1 MYNRMPF
8 TAAARRRLRERLA
21 AAARRVGGVV
31 KTVATGAVRKLKAS
45 AAASEGH
52 LRAAAPYLKKVG
64 MGLAKAIPGVGKVV
78 KGVVAGKKI
87 AGAIKAGKKA
97 AATVRKVQTKVQKA
111 KNVVYEVNKIVPFKY
126 NMQNRPMRVHTSP
139 RAGSDGSLTINF
151 REYICDVK
159 GISGRDLFRTYHINP
174 SLAFVVGQD
183 ITTPP
188 GDISGGTGLFSWL
201 PGVASSFQQYRINK
215 LNCEFVTT
223 SGNVTTSQA
232 LGTILMG
239 IQYDSAEKPFLTQ
252 ASILNSEGG
261 KSCVPARNMSM
272 HYESDKANTAIANL
286 YTVDSTKVPA
296 YPIPPNKVSTVG
308 TFDPR
313 LFYAGILTVAT
324 VGCPTGTVAAP
335 TTLGQLWVNYS
346 MTLIRPR
353 VP

>member
-1 MYNRMPF
+1 MPF
-8 TAAARRRLRERLA
+8 TAAARRRLRQRLA

-31 KTVATGAVRKLKAS
+31 KKVATGAVSKLKAS
-45 AAASEGH
+45 AAASKGH

-78 KGVVAGKKI
+78 KGVVVGKKI
-87 AGAIKAGKKA
+87 AGAVKAGKAVAAKATKA
-97 AATVRKVQTKVQKA
+97 ANKVQAKVRKA
-111 KNVVYEVNKIVPFKY
+111 KNIVYEVNKIVPLKY

-151 REYICDVK
+151 REYICDIK
-159 GISGRDLFRTYHINP
+159 GISGRDLFRTYYINP
-174 SLAFVVGQD
+174 ALGFVVGQD

-201 PGVASSFQQYRINK
+201 PGVASNFQQFRINK

-272 HYESDKANTAIANL
+272 YYESDKANTAIANL

-324 VGCPTGTVAAP
+324 VGCPTGTVSAP